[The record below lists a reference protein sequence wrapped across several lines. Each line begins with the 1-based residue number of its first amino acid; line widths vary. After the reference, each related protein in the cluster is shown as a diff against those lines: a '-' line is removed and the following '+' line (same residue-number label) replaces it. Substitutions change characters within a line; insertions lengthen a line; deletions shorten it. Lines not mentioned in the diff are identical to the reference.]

1 MTKRWQLGHP
11 IGHREES
18 ILVSQPPW
26 RLLIWAIQNPPR
38 AAARPSARLTLINSL
53 TCEQNYVNLENPPV
67 TDTFWFPGLQGGF
80 YIVGNTNLT
89 TRSRA
94 RAHVRRALA
103 HLTDL

>member
-1 MTKRWQLGHP
+1 MA
-11 IGHREES
+11 S
-18 ILVSQPPW
+18 S
-26 RLLIWAIQNPPR
+26 LIRAIQNPPR

-53 TCEQNYVNLENPPV
+53 TCEQNHVNLEIQPV
-67 TDTFWFPGLQGGF
+67 TDTGSFWFPGLQGGF

-94 RAHVRRALA
+94 RAHVCRALA